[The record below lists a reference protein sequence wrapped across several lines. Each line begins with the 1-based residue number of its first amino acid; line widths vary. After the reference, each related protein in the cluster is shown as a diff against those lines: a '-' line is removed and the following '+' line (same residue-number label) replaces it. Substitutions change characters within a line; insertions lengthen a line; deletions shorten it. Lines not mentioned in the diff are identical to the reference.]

1 MDWVLPGVLE
11 VLASFFW
18 LASALIKVD
27 LPELDLPQRAISLPE
42 SEGKSLLSVAAQ
54 AKVRGKGFDL

>member
-1 MDWVLPGVLE
+1 LE

>member
-18 LASALIKVD
+18 FAKAFIKVD
-27 LPELDLPQRAISLPE
+27 FPEFDLPHKAISFPV
-42 SEGKSLLSVAAQ
+42 SEGKSLLSVAAHS
-54 AKVRGKGFDL
+54 KVRGKGFDL

>member
-1 MDWVLPGVLE
+1 MDWVLPGVFE
-11 VLASFFW
+11 VLANFFW
-18 LASALIKVD
+18 LAKALIKVD
-27 LPELDLPQRAISLPE
+27 FPEFDLPQRAISLPV

>member
-1 MDWVLPGVLE
+1 MDWVLPGVFE

-18 LASALIKVD
+18 LARALIKVD

-42 SEGKSLLSVAAQ
+42 SEGKSLLLVAAQ